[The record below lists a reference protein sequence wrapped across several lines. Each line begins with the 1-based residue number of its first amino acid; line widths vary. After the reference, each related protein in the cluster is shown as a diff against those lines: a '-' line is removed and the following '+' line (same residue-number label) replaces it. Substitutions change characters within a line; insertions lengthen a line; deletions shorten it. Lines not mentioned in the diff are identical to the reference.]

1 MPCFQDFSG
10 AGYKD
15 VFDKASSKGE
25 INDSKLE

>member
-25 INDSKLE
+25 INGFKA